1 MRKFVTFTAGLCI
14 GIFAGF
20 LIRNS
25 ETADYNAGYH
35 PANTEFNESDYFTE
49 DVLEEKKRK

>member
-1 MRKFVTFTAGLCI
+1 MRKLMTFTAGLCI

-20 LIRNS
+20 MIRNS

-35 PANTEFNESDYFTE
+35 PANTEFNEDDYFTE
-49 DVLEEKKRK
+49 DVVNKEEK